1 MSNSRQELLEMSL
14 GKVFMKLALPAMIG
28 MMSVGLY
35 NMADAIF
42 VGQLVSP
49 EGVGAIVV
57 AFNIVSLNMALAML
71 FATGVMSVLSRA
83 IGEKDEK
90 AINKLFGNV
99 VLGVSFLS
107 FLLTI
112 IVYNWAGPLLRFVG
126 ADGEILALGTKYLRM
141 ISLGF
146 VFSGLGPALNF
157 LIRGE
162 GQMKSAMKIIISGVL
177 INLVLNPILIKG
189 FNMGIQG
196 AALATIISQSIVLI
210 GNIIYFKSGKSIIK
224 ITKKSFKMSFDIMPK
239 ILSVGFSG
247 MVMQIMPAI
256 QMALMFRVLFS
267 YGGENSVIVMS
278 AAYRVM
284 TFAFIVLW
292 GVAQGVQPIIG
303 ANYGARQFARVKKAF
318 LSFAGIATGIAVP
331 LWFSFLLFPKFIMG
345 WFITDAS
352 LVQNSVGHFRIFLG
366 IFLIYG
372 ILAMGIVFFQA
383 IGKGTKAAALV
394 TGRQILFFIPLVLF
408 LPKLLGETGAWLAMP
423 LGDLLITILG
433 ILLVILEF
441 KTLDKI
447 KARDRGNEVVLP

>member
-90 AINKLFGNV
+90 TINKLFGNV

-107 FLLTI
+107 LLLTI

-126 ADGEILALGTKYLRM
+126 ADGEILALGTKYLKM

-177 INLVLNPILIKG
+177 INLVLNPILIKD
-189 FNMGIQG
+189 
-196 AALATIISQSIVLI
+196 LTW
-210 GNIIYFKSGKSIIK
+210 
-224 ITKKSFKMSFDIMPK
+224 
-239 ILSVGFSG
+239 
-247 MVMQIMPAI
+247 
-256 QMALMFRVLFS
+256 
-267 YGGENSVIVMS
+267 E
-278 AAYRVM
+278 YRE
-284 TFAFIVLW
+284 
-292 GVAQGVQPIIG
+292 
-303 ANYGARQFARVKKAF
+303 
-318 LSFAGIATGIAVP
+318 
-331 LWFSFLLFPKFIMG
+331 LL
-345 WFITDAS
+345 
-352 LVQNSVGHFRIFLG
+352 
-366 IFLIYG
+366 
-372 ILAMGIVFFQA
+372 
-383 IGKGTKAAALV
+383 
-394 TGRQILFFIPLVLF
+394 
-408 LPKLLGETGAWLAMP
+408 
-423 LGDLLITILG
+423 
-433 ILLVILEF
+433 
-441 KTLDKI
+441 
-447 KARDRGNEVVLP
+447 

>member
-1 MSNSRQELLEMSL
+1 MSNDRQELLEMSF
-14 GKVFMKLALPAMIG
+14 GKVFTKLALPAMIG

-35 NMADAIF
+35 NLADAIF

-57 AFNIVSLNMALAML
+57 AFNLVSLNIALAML

-83 IGEKDEK
+83 IGEKDGK
-90 AINKLFGNV
+90 VINKLFGNV
-99 VLGVSFLS
+99 VVGVSFLS
-107 FLLTI
+107 LLLTI

-126 ADGEILALGTKYLRM
+126 AEGEILALGTEYLKT

-196 AALATIISQSIVLI
+196 AALATIFAQCIVLI
-210 GNIIYFKSGKSIIK
+210 GNIIYFKSGNSIIK
-224 ITKKSFKMSFDIMPK
+224 ITKESFKMSFDIMPK

-247 MVMQIMPAI
+247 MIMQIMPAI

-292 GVAQGVQPIIG
+292 GVAQGIQPIIG

-318 LSFAGIATGIAVP
+318 LLFTGIATAIAGS
-331 LWFSFLLFPKFIMG
+331 LWLSFMIFPKFIMG
-345 WFITDAS
+345 WFITDAN
-352 LVQNSVGHFRIFLG
+352 LVQRSAGQFKIFLG
-366 IFLIYG
+366 IFFING
-372 ILAMGIVFFQA
+372 ILAMSIVFFQA
-383 IGKGTKAAALV
+383 IGKGSKAAILV

-408 LPKLLGETGAWLAMP
+408 LPKLFGETGAWLAMP

-441 KTLDKI
+441 KTIDKI
-447 KARDRGNEVVLP
+447 KVRYSGKAVLP